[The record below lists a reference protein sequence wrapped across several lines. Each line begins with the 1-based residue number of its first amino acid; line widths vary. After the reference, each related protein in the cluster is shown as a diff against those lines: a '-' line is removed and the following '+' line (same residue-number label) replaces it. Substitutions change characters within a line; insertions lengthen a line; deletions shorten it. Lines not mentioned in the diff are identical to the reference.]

1 MSQQNHIFISYSRG
15 DLRLMERV
23 RDALVRQGLNVWTDA
38 GIEEGTP
45 NWQLAIEK
53 AIEEAECLVC
63 VLTPTAKR
71 STWVR
76 EELVY
81 ATFQEKPIY
90 MLHALGDYKQVAILG
105 FTVAQLVD
113 LRDPA
118 TFGPRMEQLAR
129 RIHAAARDR
138 SGPNATCLFA
148 RDANKASATVP
159 GADEPRSQTEEIV
172 SRFIPP
178 TIPPGERHTLA
189 VLKSADHSAKPSYRL
204 DRILVTLGRDQAC
217 PGRIDDDSV
226 SREHCQ
232 LIFTTEGFLI
242 RDLASTNGTYV
253 NEAPIRLRTLKHGDL
268 IRMGLH
274 CTLRYE
280 IAPGPEASDGFAPA
294 RAATPAPTA
303 GNSQA

>member
-1 MSQQNHIFISYSRG
+1 MSQQNHIFISYSRE
-15 DLRLMERV
+15 DRRLMERV
-23 RDALVRQGLNVWTDA
+23 RDVLAGQGLNAWTDE

-63 VLTPTAKR
+63 VLTPAAKR
-71 STWVR
+71 SSWVR

-81 ATFQEKPIY
+81 ATLQEKPIY

-113 LRDPA
+113 LRDAA
-118 TFGPRMEQLAR
+118 TFDSRLEQLGR
-129 RIHAAARDR
+129 RIHATASDR

-148 RDANKASATVP
+148 RDANKASATVH

-172 SRFIPP
+172 SRFIPL
-178 TIPPGERHTLA
+178 TIPPGERHTFV
-189 VLKSADHSAKPSYRL
+189 VLKCADHSAKPSYRL
-204 DRILVTLGRDQAC
+204 DRILVTLGRDQVC
-217 PGRIDDDSV
+217 PIRIVDDSV

-232 LIFTTEGFLI
+232 LIFTTGGLLL
-242 RDLASTNGTYV
+242 RDLGSTNGTYV
-253 NEAPIRLRTLKHGDL
+253 NEAPVRLRTLKHGDL
-268 IRMGLH
+268 LRVGLH

-280 IAPGPEASDGFAPA
+280 LEQEPEGSAGCATS
-294 RAATPAPTA
+294 RAATPAPTP